1 MSAMI
6 TTEKA
11 FAGPTESRGFNR
23 ASVPRGTLHFVDK
36 CSTEKCFKRRRKV
49 GSVIRVGK
57 MFHVEH
63 TAATTCMPRSVAP
76 KTAAECVSLFS

>member
-11 FAGPTESRGFNR
+11 FAGPTESRGFNLT
-23 ASVPRGTLHFVDK
+23 SVPRGTLLFVEM
-36 CSTEKCFKRRRKV
+36 CCTENCFKRRRKV
-49 GSVIRVGK
+49 GSVNRVGK

-63 TAATTCMPRSVAP
+63 TATKICVPCHVAA
-76 KTAAECVSLFS
+76 KTAAECVSLFT